1 MFFSDSIL
9 RKLAFACPVAQAM
22 LHGSLGFPQ
31 VSGTVSFYEL
41 EQGTAVCADVA
52 GLPED
57 GPCAAGFFGFHIHAG
72 HSCTGNAEDEFAD
85 AGAHYDAHG
94 CPHPAHSGD
103 MPPLPGSSGRAW
115 LAFLTDRFAA
125 DEVIGR
131 TVIVH
136 AHADDLTMQPSG
148 GSGARIAC
156 GVIERL
162 I

>member
-9 RKLAFACPVAQAM
+9 KALAFSRPSAQAI

-31 VSGTVSFYEL
+31 VSGKVSFYAL
-41 EQGTAVCADVA
+41 EQGTAVYADVD
-52 GLPED
+52 GLPDD

-72 HSCTGNAEDEFAD
+72 HSCSGSAADEFAD
-85 AGAHYDAHG
+85 AGAHYDVHG

-103 MPPLPGSSGRAW
+103 MPPLLSAAGNAW
-115 LAFLTDRFAA
+115 LAFLTDRFSV

-136 AHADDLTMQPSG
+136 ADADDLMTQPSG
-148 GSGARIAC
+148 GSGAMIAC

-162 I
+162 S